1 MTMRYFILGALFY
14 IVSCSEQSK
23 QQNSNQIFQIDT
35 AKLFDPKSQEDSV
48 YENASALNHCLMLD
62 GDSIAIVLNEQKHN
76 LNNIKELGEF
86 LQFNSTSIGK
96 QKFYIIY
103 ANSTS
108 VKNVI
113 DIIDL
118 VKAAKIDNYKV
129 VKLQSLFFNLNEPQ

>member
-1 MTMRYFILGALFY
+1 
-14 IVSCSEQSK
+14 
-23 QQNSNQIFQIDT
+23 
-35 AKLFDPKSQEDSV
+35 
-48 YENASALNHCLMLD
+48 MLD
-62 GDSIAIVLNEQKHN
+62 GDSIAIVLNEQKHK
-76 LNNIKELGEF
+76 LNNITELGEF

-129 VKLQSLFFNLNEPQ
+129 IKLQSLFLNLNVPQ